1 MKIIKK
7 LKKELDEVEVV
18 VSYSEESF
26 YIKRIIASLENLDID
41 LTGYKNQSYYR
52 LHTNEILYIESIDRK
67 TYLYSESDFY
77 ESKMTLYEL
86 ELLLK
91 ESCFIRISKSMIVNL
106 NRVRSLQAEVGRRI
120 LMTMDNKEKILVS
133 RHYANHVK
141 EELGI

>member
-18 VSYSEESF
+18 VSYSEDSF

-77 ESKMTLYEL
+77 QSKMTLYEL

>member
-77 ESKMTLYEL
+77 QSKMTLYEL